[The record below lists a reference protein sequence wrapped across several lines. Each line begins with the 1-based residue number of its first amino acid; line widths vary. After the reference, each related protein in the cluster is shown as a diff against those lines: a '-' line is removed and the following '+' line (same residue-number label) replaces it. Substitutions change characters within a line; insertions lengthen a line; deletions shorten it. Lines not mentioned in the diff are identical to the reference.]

1 MANTSFQFKQF
12 AVEQA
17 HCAMKVNTDGVLLGA
32 WANASEAARIL
43 DIGTGT
49 GVIAL
54 MMAQQYSAA
63 LIDAIDIDA
72 GAAGQAK
79 ANVECSA
86 WNERM
91 RVYHSALQ
99 DFKPAY
105 SYDFIISNPPYFV
118 NDLKPADAR
127 KTVAKHSVDLSY
139 EELLTHVNRLLSDNG
154 TFALVIPYFNKALFL
169 EKAAGFGLFV
179 SSALRAQAREDKVP
193 YLALLQLE
201 RRKGEEHEEG
211 LAIQTLS
218 GEYTAEYKALTQ
230 AFYLK
235 F

>member
-12 AVEQA
+12 VVEQA

-32 WANASEAARIL
+32 WAKAGEAERIL

-54 MMAQQYSAA
+54 MMAQQCPTAM
-63 LIDAIDIDA
+63 IDAIDIDA
-72 GAAGQAK
+72 RAAGQAK
-79 ANVECSA
+79 TNVEHSA
-86 WNERM
+86 WNERLC
-91 RVYHSALQ
+91 VYHSALQ

-105 SYDFIISNPPYFV
+105 SYDFIVSNPPYFV
-118 NDLKPADAR
+118 NDLKPTDTR
-127 KTVAKHSVDLSY
+127 KSVAKHSVDLSY
-139 EELLTHVNRLLSDNG
+139 DELLTNVHRLLSETG
-154 TFALVIPYFNKALFL
+154 QFAVVIPYFNKALFL

-179 SSALRAQAREDKVP
+179 SSALRVQAREDKVP

-201 RRKGEEHEEG
+201 RRKGEELEEE
-211 LAIQTLS
+211 LVIQTLS

>member
-72 GAAGQAK
+72 GAAEQAK
-79 ANVECSA
+79 TNVEGSA
-86 WNERM
+86 WNDRLC
-91 RVYHSALQ
+91 VYHSALQ
-99 DFKPAY
+99 DFKLGY
-105 SYDFIISNPPYFV
+105 NYDFIISNPPYFV

-127 KTVAKHSVDLSY
+127 KTVAKHSIDLSY
-139 EELLTHVNRLLSDNG
+139 DELLTHVNRLLSDNG
-154 TFALVIPYFNKALFL
+154 TFALVIPYFNKDLFL

-179 SSALRAQAREDKVP
+179 SSVLRVQAREDKVP

>member
-32 WANASEAARIL
+32 WANASEARRIL

-72 GAAGQAK
+72 GAAEQAK
-79 ANVECSA
+79 TNVEGSA
-86 WNERM
+86 WNDRLC
-91 RVYHSALQ
+91 VYHSALQ
-99 DFKPAY
+99 DFKPEY
-105 SYDFIISNPPYFV
+105 NYDFIISNPPYFV

-127 KTVAKHSVDLSY
+127 KTVAKHSIDLSY
-139 EELLTHVNRLLSDNG
+139 DELLTNVHRLLSETG
-154 TFALVIPYFNKALFL
+154 TFAVVIPYFNKVLFL

-179 SSALRAQAREDKVP
+179 SSALRVQAREDKVP

-201 RRKGEEHEEG
+201 RRKGEELEEE
-211 LAIQTLS
+211 LVIQTLS

>member
-12 AVEQA
+12 VVEQA
-17 HCAMKVNTDGVLLGA
+17 QCAMKVNTDGVLLGA
-32 WANASEAARIL
+32 WAKAGEAARIL

-49 GVIAL
+49 GVIAM
-54 MMAQQYSAA
+54 MMAQQSPATI
-63 LIDAIDIDA
+63 IDAIDIDA
-72 GAAGQAK
+72 GAAEQAK
-79 ANVECSA
+79 ANFEGSV
-86 WNERM
+86 WNDCL
-91 RVYHSALQ
+91 RVYLSALQ
-99 DFKPAY
+99 DFKPEY
-105 SYDFIISNPPYFV
+105 RYDFIISNPPYFV

-139 EELLTHVNRLLSDNG
+139 DELLTHVNRLLSDNG
-154 TFALVIPYFNKALFL
+154 TFAVVIPYFNKALFL

-179 SSALRAQAREDKVP
+179 SSALRVQAREDKVP

-201 RRKGEEHEEG
+201 RRKGEELEEG
-211 LAIQTLS
+211 LSIQAIS

>member
-12 AVEQA
+12 TIEQA

-32 WANASEAARIL
+32 WAKSGEAARIL

-49 GVIAL
+49 GVIA
-54 MMAQQYSAA
+54 MMLAQQCPTA
-63 LIDAIDIDA
+63 LIDAIDIDS
-72 GAAGQAK
+72 GAAEQAK
-79 ANVECSA
+79 ANVEHSA
-86 WNERM
+86 WNERL

-118 NDLKPADAR
+118 NDLKPDNAR
-127 KTVAKHSVDLSY
+127 KSVAKHSVDMSY
-139 EELLTHVNRLLSDNG
+139 DELLTNVHRLLSELG
-154 TFALVIPYFNKALFL
+154 QFAVVIPYFNKALFL

-179 SSALRAQAREDKVP
+179 SASLRVQAREDKAP
-193 YLALLQLE
+193 YLALLQME
-201 RRKGEEHEEG
+201 RRKGEELEEG
-211 LAIQTLS
+211 LSIQAIS
-218 GEYTAEYKALTQ
+218 GEYTAEYKSLTQ

>member
-12 AVEQA
+12 VVEQA

-32 WANASEAARIL
+32 WAKVGEAARIL

-49 GVIAL
+49 GVIAM
-54 MMAQQYSAA
+54 MMAQQCPAA
-63 LIDAIDIDA
+63 MIDAIDIDI
-72 GAAGQAK
+72 GAAEQAK

-86 WNERM
+86 WNDRLC
-91 RVYHSALQ
+91 VYHSALQ

-118 NDLKPADAR
+118 NDLKPDNAR
-127 KTVAKHSVDLSY
+127 KSVAKHSVDLSY
-139 EELLTHVNRLLSDNG
+139 DELLTNVHRLLSDNG
-154 TFALVIPYFNKALFL
+154 TFAVVIPYFNKALFL
-169 EKAAGFGLFV
+169 EKATGFGLFV
-179 SSALRAQAREDKVP
+179 SSALRVQAREDKTP
-193 YLALLQLE
+193 YLALLQLV
-201 RRKGEEHEEG
+201 RRKGEVLEEG
-211 LAIQTLS
+211 LVIQTLS
-218 GEYTAEYKALTQ
+218 GEYTAGYKALTQ

>member
-12 AVEQA
+12 TVEQA

-32 WANASEAARIL
+32 WAKVGEAKRIA

-54 MMAQQYSAA
+54 MLAQQCPAA

-72 GAAGQAK
+72 GASGQAR
-79 ANVECSA
+79 ANFEQST
-86 WNERM
+86 WNDRLH
-91 RVYHSALQ
+91 VNHTALQ
-99 DFKPAY
+99 DFDPGY
-105 SYDFIISNPPYFV
+105 RFDFIVSNPPYFV

-179 SSALRAQAREDKVP
+179 SSALRVQAREDKAP

-201 RRKGEEHEEG
+201 RRKGEEFEEG
-211 LAIQTLS
+211 LSIQALS
-218 GEYTAEYKALTQ
+218 GEYTAEYRALTQ

>member
-12 AVEQA
+12 TVEQA

-32 WANASEAARIL
+32 WAKVGEAKHIA

-54 MMAQQYSAA
+54 MLAQQCPGA

-72 GAAGQAK
+72 GASGQAR
-79 ANVECSA
+79 ANFAQST
-86 WNERM
+86 WNDRLH
-91 RVYHSALQ
+91 VYHTALQ
-99 DFKPAY
+99 DFAPCY
-105 SYDFIISNPPYFV
+105 RFDFIVSNPPYFV

-139 EELLTHVNRLLSDNG
+139 DELLLHVNRLLSDNG

-179 SSALRAQAREDKVP
+179 SSALRVQAREDKAP

-201 RRKGEEHEEG
+201 RRKGEELEEG
-211 LAIQTLS
+211 LSIQAIS

>member
-1 MANTSFQFKQF
+1 MSNSSFQFKQF
-12 AVEQA
+12 AVEQT

-32 WANASEAARIL
+32 WARAGEAKRIA

-54 MMAQQYSAA
+54 MLAQQCPAA
-63 LIDAIDIDA
+63 VIDAIDIDA
-72 GAAGQAK
+72 GAAAQAK
-79 ANVECSA
+79 TNIERSA
-86 WNERM
+86 WKERI
-91 RVYHSALQ
+91 RVYHTALQ
-99 DFKPAY
+99 DFNPGY
-105 SYDFIISNPPYFV
+105 RFDFIISNPPYFV
-118 NDLKPADAR
+118 NDLKPVDAR

-139 EELLTHVNRLLSDNG
+139 DELLQHVNRLLSETG
-154 TFALVIPYFNKALFL
+154 QFAVEIPYFNKALFL
-169 EKAAGFGLFV
+169 EKAVRFGLYV
-179 SSALRAQAREDKVP
+179 ARSLRVQAREDKAP

-201 RRKGEEHEEG
+201 RSRGEELEEG
-211 LAIQTLS
+211 LSIQVTS